1 VSVRVLLVDGN
12 PDYRFLVGAA
22 LRRSTLQVVAEVDDA
37 EAAIAAATTAAPD
50 LVVVDPV
57 LPDASPALVSQ
68 LRAVAPDAVIVIVSA
83 YPEEEVWVDP
93 TRDAATFFLPK
104 SAPAPRLAEL
114 LLAFLERA
122 AAARSGTGA
131 DVVDEASTT
140 FPPEA
145 RSASDARRFARE
157 TLARWACPEAAS
169 EAVVLLVSE
178 LVTNAIIHAKT
189 TVDVQLSLLSGHLR
203 VEVVDRAPE
212 YIRRRAA
219 ADEDQSGRGMALI
232 DTLTTG
238 WGIDERPDGK
248 AVWFEVSTGVAA

>member
-1 VSVRVLLVDGN
+1 VLVVDGN

-22 LRRSTLQVVAEVDDA
+22 LRGSVLHVVAEADSA
-37 EAAIAAATTAAPD
+37 ETAIAAATASSPE
-50 LVVVDPV
+50 LILVDPL
-57 LPDASPALVSQ
+57 LPDGSSPAIVAQ
-68 LRAVAPDAVIVIVSA
+68 LRAVAPNAAIVVVSA
-83 YPEEEVWVDP
+83 YPEEEVWVEP
-93 TRDAATFFLPK
+93 ARDAGTSFLSK

-114 LLAFLERA
+114 LLELLQRSRA
-122 AAARSGTGA
+122 AAEGSQG
-131 DVVDEASTT
+131 VVEAASMT

-145 RSASDARRFARE
+145 RSASDARRFSRE
-157 TLARWACPEAAS
+157 TLARWGSPESAA

-189 TVDVQLSLLSGHLR
+189 TVDVVLHLLPDHLR

-212 YIRRRAA
+212 YIRRRDA

-248 AVWFEVSTGVAA
+248 AVWFEVSTAVAA